1 MFCERMIVVRY
12 EEIMQIFHQT
22 GALLEGHFLLSSG
35 RHSDRYFQCALVL
48 QHPEQAARLARAL
61 AARMELPALQT
72 VVSPALGGVVAG
84 YEVARALGVRSIFAE
99 RENGRMTLRRGF
111 SISPGEKV
119 LVVEDVVTTGGSVRE
134 VMQVVREA
142 GGVVVGVAALVD
154 RSGGRVDFG
163 VPLWSLVQL
172 EVQSY
177 APQDC
182 PLCRRELPLVKPGS
196 RQQPGS

>member
-1 MFCERMIVVRY
+1 
-12 EEIMQIFHQT
+12 MQIFHET

-35 RHSDRYFQCALVL
+35 RHSDRYFQCARVL
-48 QHPEQAARLARAL
+48 QYPDHAERLCRELVSKINLPELQVVAA
-61 AARMELPALQT
+61 
-72 VVSPALGGVVAG
+72 PALGGIIAG

-111 SISPGEKV
+111 GIAPGERV

-142 GGVVVGVAALVD
+142 GGQVVGVGTLVD

-163 VPLWSLVQL
+163 VPLWSLVQM
-172 EVQSY
+172 EVQTF
-177 APQDC
+177 APDEC
-182 PLCRRELPLVKPGS
+182 PLCRQGLPLVKPGS
-196 RQQPGS
+196 RQQPGA